1 MIRVSIA
8 LSALSLSLALLG
20 CATPTPPVSRQ
31 TNAGEVLSGRL
42 AVVVADLP
50 TTHAG
55 DAQPAPAQ
63 SLSAAFEL
71 RGSAQAGSLDL
82 ISPLGSIM
90 AQAVWSPDGATLQ
103 SNRGRERYEDMDS
116 LTRDMLGE
124 SLPVGAL
131 FDWLRGRP
139 WGGAPSQP
147 NKAPSPEGFTQMGW
161 QVDLSRFAQAV
172 VLAERE
178 RAPKVTLRAR
188 LDRP

>member
-1 MIRVSIA
+1 MIRFSVA
-8 LSALSLSLALLG
+8 LSGLSLSLALLG
-20 CATPTPPVSRQ
+20 CATPTPPPPRQ
-31 TNAGEVLSGRL
+31 INAGEVLSGRL
-42 AVVVADLP
+42 AVVVADMP
-50 TTHAG
+50 ATHAG

-90 AQAVWSPDGATLQ
+90 AQAVWSPQGATLQ

-139 WGGAPSQP
+139 WAGAPSQP

-161 QVDLSRFAQAV
+161 QVDLSRFTQAV

>member
-147 NKAPSPEGFTQMGW
+147 NKAPSPEGFTQLGW